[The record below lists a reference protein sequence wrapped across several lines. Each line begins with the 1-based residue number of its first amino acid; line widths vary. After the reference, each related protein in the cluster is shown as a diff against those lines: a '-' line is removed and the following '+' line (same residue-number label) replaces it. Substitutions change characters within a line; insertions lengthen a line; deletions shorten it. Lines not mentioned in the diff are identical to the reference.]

1 MRPRHLL
8 AAIATGLAV
17 QAQSGAPLTRAAPSP
32 VDAWGSRSPD
42 GALRPKTQNG
52 AVTGTVTI
60 LKDGA
65 PKANRSWVA
74 VYLEGVPGVPPT
86 SKATAIR
93 QKDLTFLPGVLVVTV
108 GSTVEF
114 PNDDKVFHN
123 VFSFSSAA
131 RFDLG
136 LYKSGTTKAVTFKKP
151 GVVDVYCNIHP
162 QMAARIKV
170 LDSAYY
176 AVTGPDGSFRIKD
189 VPLGTYPFVAWQA
202 YGDEHRGEVT
212 VTPGGVAALA
222 ISLVEGKPPKRHLR
236 KDGTPY
242 GRYK

>member
-8 AAIATGLAV
+8 SALAAGLSTLGSSGSESLGVAEAV
-17 QAQSGAPLTRAAPSP
+17 SAAAPSP
-32 VDAWGSRSPD
+32 A
-42 GALRPKTQNG
+42 G
-52 AVTGTVTI
+52 AVAGAVTI

-65 PKANRSWVA
+65 PKADRSWVA
-74 VYLEGVPGVPPT
+74 VYLENVPGAPPA
-86 SKATAIR
+86 SKASAIR

-108 GSTVEF
+108 GSTVDF

-123 VFSFSSAA
+123 VFSVSSAA

-136 LYKSGTTKAVTFKKP
+136 LYKSGTKKTVTFKKP

-170 LDSAYY
+170 LDTAYY
-176 AVTGPDGSFRIKD
+176 AVTGSNGAFRIMN
-189 VPLGTYPFVAWQA
+189 VPPGTYPVVAWQA
-202 YGDEHRGEVT
+202 YGQEHRGEVT
-212 VTPGGVAALA
+212 VTPGGVATLA

>member
-8 AAIATGLAV
+8 SALAAGLLTLGS
-17 QAQSGAPLTRAAPSP
+17 SGAAHRLGAAPSP
-32 VDAWGSRSPD
+32 
-42 GALRPKTQNG
+42 TG
-52 AVTGTVTI
+52 AVAGAVTI
-60 LKDGA
+60 LKDGE
-65 PKANRSWVA
+65 PKADRSWVA
-74 VYLEGVPGVPPT
+74 VYLENVPGTPPA
-86 SKATAIR
+86 SKASAIR

-123 VFSFSSAA
+123 VFSVSSAA

-136 LYKSGTTKAVTFKKP
+136 LYKSGTKRTVTFKKP

-170 LDSAYY
+170 LDTAYY
-176 AVTGPDGSFRIKD
+176 AVTGANGAFRIKD
-189 VPLGTYPFVAWQA
+189 VPPGTYPVVAWQA
-202 YGDEHRGEVT
+202 HGEEHRGEVT
-212 VTPGGVAALA
+212 VTPGGVATLA